1 MRREYT
7 LTTPILMKWVKI
19 DSRPQIARVAKAI
32 VARKSDGRNTVW
44 VRVPLPALDNMLVQ
58 SLYMTVKC
66 PVRARLLSHSRINC
80 VCSKHRKRKQPTQCG
95 AKRRS
100 LVSLI
105 SWMVQV
111 QVLPP
116 QPEGTLLVNSIE
128 PAKCIGIDLDVYSI
142 KLIIISTH
150 LLSEST

>member
-1 MRREYT
+1 MLHEWGRVFTERKTCPMLLVEER
-7 LTTPILMKWVKI
+7 
-19 DSRPQIARVAKAI
+19 DSCESNDK
-32 VARKSDGRNTVW
+32 N
-44 VRVPLPALDNMLVQ
+44 Q
-58 SLYMTVKC
+58 SY
-66 PVRARLLSHSRINC
+66 
-80 VCSKHRKRKQPTQCG
+80 CG